1 MFDRVLNTSRFTH
14 FTCLSPSLTQQLFFM
29 ITILIFAFAV
39 YEIKTARYCICVV
52 FSSHNERCVSVDIQ
66 FISPFLRFPN
76 WGQLVRE
83 TFSPILATSWMKI
96 AKSKFFWQDSGGP
109 GRVQAIIS
117 GSEGIPQSTPRLRET
132 LSLNQLIKTN

>member
-39 YEIKTARYCICVV
+39 YEIKTARYCICVA
-52 FSSHNERCVSVDIQ
+52 FSSHNERYVSVDIQ

-83 TFSPILATSWMKI
+83 TFSPIWPQAEWKSQNQNFFGKI
-96 AKSKFFWQDSGGP
+96 VGDLGGYKLLF
-109 GRVQAIIS
+109 RVVKGFPS
-117 GSEGIPQSTPRLRET
+117 LPPDLGK
-132 LSLNQLIKTN
+132 LSLS